1 MILIMLNR
9 EIEIIYVLGRHTSP
23 TTTVYNK
30 KRSPQMDIL
39 TIEAIR
45 QNINRANAQM
55 YSVKENTK
63 AAVLMGTLGIML
75 CILSSYVWVGSQGIF
90 TETNMFIMFH
100 LICGIAAV
108 VFAVMMIINAVIDFR
123 SACRK
128 MRIVSS
134 DMYKLEQSQYK
145 KTA

>member
-1 MILIMLNR
+1 MYTMYMRKNR
-9 EIEIIYVLGRHTSP
+9 KVHS
-23 TTTVYNK
+23 
-30 KRSPQMDIL
+30 MDIF

-63 AAVLMGTLGIML
+63 AAVVMATLGIML

-100 LICGIAAV
+100 LICGIAAL
-108 VFAVMMIINAVIDFR
+108 VFATMMIINAVIDFR

-134 DMYKLEQSQYK
+134 DMYKFEQSTYK

>member
-1 MILIMLNR
+1 
-9 EIEIIYVLGRHTSP
+9 
-23 TTTVYNK
+23 
-30 KRSPQMDIL
+30 MDIF

-63 AAVLMGTLGIML
+63 AAVVMAILGTML
-75 CILSSYVWVGSQGIF
+75 CTICSYVWVGSQGIF
-90 TETNMFIMFH
+90 TQTNMFIMFH
-100 LICGIAAV
+100 LICGIAAI

-128 MRIVSS
+128 LRIVSS

>member
-1 MILIMLNR
+1 MLNR
-9 EIEIIYVLGRHTSP
+9 EIESNLGIRRYTSLI
-23 TTTVYNK
+23 TTVYNK
-30 KRSPQMDIL
+30 KRSPQMDIF
-39 TIEAIR
+39 TPEAIR

-63 AAVLMGTLGIML
+63 AAVVMAILGTML
-75 CILSSYVWVGSQGIF
+75 CTICSYVWVGSQGIF

-100 LICGIAAV
+100 LICGIAAL
-108 VFAVMMIINAVIDFR
+108 VFATMMIINAVIDFR

-134 DMYKLEQSQYK
+134 DMYKLEQSTYK

>member
-1 MILIMLNR
+1 MLASASYRSSRVYTMYMRKNR
-9 EIEIIYVLGRHTSP
+9 KVHS
-23 TTTVYNK
+23 
-30 KRSPQMDIL
+30 MDIF

-63 AAVLMGTLGIML
+63 AAVVMAILGTML
-75 CILSSYVWVGSQGIF
+75 CTICSYVWVGSQGIL
-90 TETNMFIMFH
+90 TQTNMFIMFH
-100 LICGIAAV
+100 LICGIAAL
-108 VFAVMMIINAVIDFR
+108 VFATMMIINAIIDFR

-128 MRIVSS
+128 LRIVSS
-134 DMYKLEQSQYK
+134 DMYKFEQSTYK

>member
-1 MILIMLNR
+1 MLNR
-9 EIEIIYVLGRHTSP
+9 EIESNLGIRRYTSLI
-23 TTTVYNK
+23 TKVYNK
-30 KRSPQMDIL
+30 KRSPQMDIF

-55 YSVKENTK
+55 YSVKENIK
-63 AAVLMGTLGIML
+63 AAVVMAILGTML
-75 CILSSYVWVGSQGIF
+75 CTICSYVWVGSQGIF

-100 LICGIAAV
+100 LICGIAAL
-108 VFAVMMIINAVIDFR
+108 VFATMMIINAVIDFR

-134 DMYKLEQSQYK
+134 DMYKLEQSTYK